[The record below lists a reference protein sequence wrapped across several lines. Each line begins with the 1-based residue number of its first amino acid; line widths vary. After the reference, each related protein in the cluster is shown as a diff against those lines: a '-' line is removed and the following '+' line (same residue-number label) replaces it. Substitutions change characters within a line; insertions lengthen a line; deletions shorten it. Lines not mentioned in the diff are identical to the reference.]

1 MPTEDDKEMWY
12 FQGYSD
18 AQKAIALSNTLWVRF
33 ALSAS
38 LFALGVIVGLL
49 FS

>member
-1 MPTEDDKEMWY
+1 MQSEDDYEMAY
-12 FQGYSD
+12 FQGYTG

-38 LFALGVIVGLL
+38 LFVFGVLVGSL
-49 FS
+49 FT

>member
-1 MPTEDDKEMWY
+1 MQSEDDYEMAY

-38 LFALGVIVGLL
+38 LFAFGVLVGLI
-49 FS
+49 FN